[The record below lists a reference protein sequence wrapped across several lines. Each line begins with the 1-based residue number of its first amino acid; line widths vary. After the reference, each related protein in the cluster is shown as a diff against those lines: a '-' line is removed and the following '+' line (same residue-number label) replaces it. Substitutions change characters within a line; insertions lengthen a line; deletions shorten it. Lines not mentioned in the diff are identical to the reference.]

1 MSDGTGLWDAVTGQ
15 DAATTLLRNATSRD
29 EVAHAWLFVGPPG
42 VGQPEAVRALAA
54 DLNCPEVGP
63 GEPACGRCSTCDR
76 VRRGEHPAALDLE
89 PEGAWHVVDQ
99 VREQWIPTATRTLV
113 EGRRRVLRV
122 AAADRMNESA
132 QNAFLKILEEPP
144 AAVVWVLDVQD
155 EENLLDTI
163 VSRCRRVVFS
173 PLPHDALAVKATRFG
188 IDDDEALVRAAMGD
202 PERLRDL
209 SDVDVRDLVASR
221 REDREARGAKKP
233 TDEELA
239 EQQRSLSAAG
249 ARQRA
254 LGLVSR
260 LVRDGPGT
268 VVGEVEAVSGW
279 AKARTDVRAQRNAVE
294 LDRLEEAF
302 GGEWPAGVKGRYE
315 KRFERL
321 ERQERQRSLE
331 LFLDDLCSYLRDLIA
346 VSAGAGE
353 DAVVNV
359 DELHRLRRDAEDVPV
374 EVAVRGLEAA
384 ARCRD
389 ALERNGQPD
398 LQLER
403 LLLRLG
409 VAVYRATA

>member
-1 MSDGTGLWDAVTGQ
+1 MSGLWDDVTGQ
-15 DAATTLLRNATSRD
+15 EAATTLLRNATSRD

-42 VGQPEAVRALAA
+42 VGQLEAARALAA
-54 DLNCPEVGP
+54 DLNCPRAGAGRE
-63 GEPACGRCSTCDR
+63 ACGECSTCDR
-76 VRRGEHPAALDLE
+76 VSRGEHPAALDLE
-89 PEGAWHVVDQ
+89 PEGAWHVVGS

-113 EGRRRVLRV
+113 EGRRLVLRV
-122 AAADRMNESA
+122 VSADRMNEAA

-144 AAVVWVLDVQD
+144 ASVVWILDAQD
-155 EENLLDTI
+155 EATLLDTI

-173 PLPHDALAVKATRFG
+173 PLPHDAMHQKARAYGVDEHEAV
-188 IDDDEALVRAAMGD
+188 VRAAMGD

-209 SDVDVRDLVASR
+209 SDTDVRALVDTR
-221 REDREARGAKKP
+221 REDRDARGAKKP
-233 TDEELA
+233 TDDDLD
-239 EQQRSLSAAG
+239 EQRRVLSAAG

-254 LGLVSR
+254 LGLITR
-260 LVRDGPGT
+260 LLREGPGS
-268 VVGEVEAVSGW
+268 VVGEAEAVSAW

-302 GGEWPAGVKGRYE
+302 GGEWPPGVKGRYE
-315 KRFERL
+315 KRFDRLERL
-321 ERQERQRSLE
+321 ERQRALE
-331 LFLDDLCSYLRDLIA
+331 LFLDDLGSYLRDLIA
-346 VSAGAGE
+346 VSAGADR

-359 DELHRLRRDAEDVPV
+359 DEFERLRGDAEDVPV
-374 EVAVRGLEAA
+374 EVAVAGLEAIA
-384 ARCRD
+384 ECRD

>member
-1 MSDGTGLWDAVTGQ
+1 MTSLWDAVTGQ
-15 DAATTLLRNATSRD
+15 DAATTLLRNAISND
-29 EVAHAWLFVGPPG
+29 EVAHAWLFLGPPR
-42 VGQPEAVRALAA
+42 VGQLEAARALAA
-54 DLNCPEVGP
+54 DLNCPEVAP
-63 GEPACGRCSTCDR
+63 GDPACGRCSTCDR
-76 VRRGEHPAALDLE
+76 VARGEHPAALDLQ

-122 AAADRMNESA
+122 VAADRMNEAA

-144 AAVVWVLDVQD
+144 ASVVWVLDAQD
-155 EENLLDTI
+155 EETLLDTV

-173 PLPHDALAVKATRFG
+173 PLPHDAMMLKAEG
-188 IDDDEALVRAAMGD
+188 YGVGDDEPLVRAAMGD

-209 SDVDVRDLVASR
+209 SDTDVRALVETR
-221 REDREARGAKKP
+221 RESREARGAKKP

-239 EQQRSLSAAG
+239 DQQRRLSAAG

-254 LGLVSR
+254 LGLITR
-260 LVRDGPGT
+260 LLREGPGI
-268 VVGEVEAVSGW
+268 VVGEAGAVSDW

-294 LDRLEEAF
+294 MDRLEEAF
-302 GGEWPAGVKGRYE
+302 GGEWPPGVKGRYE
-315 KRFERL
+315 KRFDRL
-321 ERQERQRSLE
+321 ERQERRRSLE
-331 LFLDDLCSYLRDLIA
+331 LFLDDLGSYLRDVIA

-359 DELHRLRRDAEDVPV
+359 DEHDRLRRDAADLPV
-374 EVAVRGLEAA
+374 EVALAGLEAVA
-384 ARCRD
+384 HCRD
-389 ALERNGQPD
+389 ALDRNGQPD